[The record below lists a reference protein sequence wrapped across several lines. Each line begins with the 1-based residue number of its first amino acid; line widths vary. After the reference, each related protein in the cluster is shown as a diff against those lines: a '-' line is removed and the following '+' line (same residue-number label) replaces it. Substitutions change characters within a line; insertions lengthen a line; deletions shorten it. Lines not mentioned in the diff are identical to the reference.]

1 MIKRTLYFG
10 NPAYL
15 NKKDGQLKVGDPE
28 TKSEKASIP
37 IEDIAIVVL
46 DHWQITITQGLV
58 SDLIDHNVALISCD
72 SKHLPSGLMLP
83 LNGNHVQTERF
94 RLQINASEPL
104 LKSLWSQTV
113 KAKIENQAAFL
124 ERCGFENKRLL
135 ALLPQ
140 IKSGDPENIEGR
152 AASVY
157 WKLLFN
163 EHDFTRDRFG
173 VEPNSHLNYC
183 YTILR
188 ATVARALVS
197 SGMLP
202 TLGIFHRNKYNA
214 YCLADDIMEPYR
226 PFCDEIVYDM
236 FVNKEINSE
245 DISRE
250 QKAKLLSIA
259 TVDVLIDGK
268 KSPLMVA
275 LSRTTNS
282 LYECFEGTRRKIVYP
297 EFYNIRK

>member
-10 NPAYL
+10 NPVYL
-15 NKKDGQLKVGDPE
+15 SKKDGQLKVGDTE
-28 TKSEKASIP
+28 TKKEKASIP
-37 IEDIAIVVL
+37 IEDIAVVL
-46 DHWQITITQGLV
+46 LDNWQITITHALI
-58 SDLIDHNVALISCD
+58 SELIDRNVALISCD
-72 SKHLPSGLMLP
+72 SKHMPSGLMLP
-83 LNGNHVQTERF
+83 LDGNHVQTERF
-94 RLQINASEPL
+94 RIQIEATEPL
-104 LKSLWSQTV
+104 LKNLWSQTV
-113 KAKIENQAAFL
+113 KAKIENQAAML
-124 ERCGFENKRLL
+124 LRSGFENKRLL
-135 ALLPQ
+135 ALVPQ

-183 YTILR
+183 YAILR
-188 ATVARALVS
+188 AIVARALVS

-226 PFCDEIVYDM
+226 PFCDEIVYGM
-236 FVNKEINSE
+236 FMKNEIDSE

-250 QKAKLLSIA
+250 QKVKLLSIA

-282 LYECFEGTRRKIVYP
+282 LFECFEGVRRKIVYP
-297 EFYNIRK
+297 EFIGM

>member
-15 NKKDGQLKVGDPE
+15 NKKDEQLKVADPE
-28 TKSEKASIP
+28 TKLEKASVP
-37 IEDIAIVVL
+37 LEDIAVLVL
-46 DHWQITITQGLV
+46 DNPQITLTHALIAALT
-58 SDLIDHNVALISCD
+58 DLNVALISCD

-83 LNGNHVQTERF
+83 LDGNHVQTERF
-94 RLQINASEPL
+94 RTQITASEPL
-104 LKSLWSQTV
+104 LKNLWSQTV
-113 KAKIENQAAFL
+113 KAKIENQAAL
-124 ERCGFENKRLL
+124 LQRCGFENKRLL
-135 ALLPQ
+135 ALVPQ
-140 IKSGDPENIEGR
+140 IKSGDPDNIEGR

-163 EHDFTRDRFG
+163 EHEFTRDRFG
-173 VEPNSHLNYC
+173 VEPNRHLNYC
-183 YTILR
+183 YAILR
-188 ATVARALVS
+188 AIVARGLVS

-202 TLGIFHRNKYNA
+202 TFGIFHRNKYNA

-236 FVNKEINSE
+236 FIKKEIDSE
-245 DISRE
+245 DITKE

-259 TVDVLIDGK
+259 TADVLIDGK

-275 LSRTTNS
+275 VSRTTNS

-297 EFYNIRK
+297 EFIRVEK